1 MSRNNII
8 LVANVK
14 LNNVVY
20 YYVFVLDCADEDY
33 NTFCAKKIKERMHKR
48 TRSRTTALVLAHDK
62 QKEID
67 TEYGV
72 HEIQVNLNAMLD

>member
-14 LNNVVY
+14 LKNIKY
-20 YYVFVLDCADEDY
+20 YYVFVLECADEDF
-33 NTFCAKKIKERMHKR
+33 NTFCANKIKEQTQKR
-48 TRSRTTALVLAHDK
+48 TRSRTTALILAHDK
-62 QKEID
+62 QREID

-72 HEIQVNLNAMLD
+72 HEFQVNL